1 MRHHIDLFAPL
12 RSRFNLTGLVGAYSL
27 RHGGVSESPFDSMN
41 LGFSTGDDPDSV
53 RINRVRFAQ
62 ELKIPVERW
71 VVAGQCHGHRVLE
84 VTGSDVGEGALTPSE
99 RLRGYDAIVLA
110 EANQFALSL
119 CADCP
124 LVIVADPRSIRAGI
138 AHAGW
143 RGTAAG
149 VVEEMLE
156 VLQAAG
162 SELSHCFAAISP
174 GICGDC
180 FEVGEEVISASQA
193 CLHGREVPARQI
205 DGRWHLD
212 LRELIRLQ
220 LRHIG
225 ISDEQIDTVGGCT
238 ASDAARYFSH
248 RRDRGRTGR
257 HLSIIGLWT

>member
-180 FEVGEEVISASQA
+180 FEVGEEVFEAVAQRPGA
-193 CLHGREVPARQI
+193 ELARSEQT
-205 DGRWHLD
+205 LD
-212 LRELIRLQ
+212 LRAIHREI
-220 LRHIG
+220 LRSAG
-225 ISDEQIDTVGGCT
+225 LSLGQICESKLCSYEDTSNC
-238 ASDAARYFSH
+238 FSH
-248 RRDRGRTGR
+248 RRDRGQTGR
-257 HLSIIGLWT
+257 NGVILGFRGPCDR